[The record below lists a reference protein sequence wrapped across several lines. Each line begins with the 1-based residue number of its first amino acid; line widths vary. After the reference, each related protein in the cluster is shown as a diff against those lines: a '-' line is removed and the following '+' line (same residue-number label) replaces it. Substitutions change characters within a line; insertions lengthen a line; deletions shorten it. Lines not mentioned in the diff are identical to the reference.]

1 MGAMRH
7 WCTSAALLLFFVP
20 FVLAQQ
26 PPDSLLKIDEP
37 NVRFYLLPKPELEL
51 PVVNLSR
58 QRLEGKFLLEL
69 VHSDDQVHS
78 TMRGPFQEEP
88 VNNVENV
95 QWDEQGLQTTTPS
108 SLRMYQRRF
117 TFFPSFIFFN
127 DTATPEIY
135 TLSLHDALPI

>member
-37 NVRFYLLPKPELEL
+37 NVRFHLLPKPELEL

-58 QRLEGKFLLEL
+58 QRLEGKFP
-69 VHSDDQVHS
+69 
-78 TMRGPFQEEP
+78 G
-88 VNNVENV
+88 
-95 QWDEQGLQTTTPS
+95 QGESRSPGKPALGF
-108 SLRMYQRRF
+108 RKARVGGRRVAR
-117 TFFPSFIFFN
+117 SGRR
-127 DTATPEIY
+127 AG
-135 TLSLHDALPI
+135 L